1 MTIRTGFELALFA
14 CLPVQASLTVRLSG
28 QAIQQTQPR
37 DSNPKSPAAKPTP
50 SPNPN
55 EQGIY
60 HVGDGVP
67 APKLIYSVEA
77 EFSEQARKRKI
88 GYASVTIHFIVDTDG
103 HVRDV
108 KVVKSAADG
117 LPKENAR
124 DAKKD
129 READLSLDQ
138 QALKAASQ
146 YRFEPARYQGR
157 PVPVEMNIEITF
169 QVF

>member
-1 MTIRTGFELALFA
+1 MTIRTGRALT
-14 CLPVQASLTVRLSG
+14 LLIVI
-28 QAIQQTQPR
+28 AIQTMPTRSLVGQTTQKP
-37 DSNPKSPAAKPTP
+37 DPSQQSAPVKPALR
-50 SPNPN
+50 PNPN
-55 EQGIY
+55 AEGIY

-67 APKLIYSVEA
+67 APKLIYSVEP

-88 GYASVTIHFIVDTDG
+88 SYASVTINFIVKTDG

-117 LPKENAR
+117 LPNESAR

-146 YRFEPARYQGR
+146 YRFEPALYQGR
-157 PVPVEMNIEITF
+157 PVSVEMNIEITF
-169 QVF
+169 QSF